1 MTPREEYESRLGLRV
16 DEAKRVERLY
26 GTLSNLRLLV
36 FALFLLSLWLVLG
49 SPKWPLW
56 VALIPPGIFL
66 VLFIFHEIVAQ
77 RLVRA
82 QRAVRYYELAIA
94 RLDDR
99 WVGVGPEGREYASP
113 RHPYAIDLDLF
124 GPGSLFQRLSLAR
137 TRFGERTLAGWLL
150 APAAPTEICAR
161 QQAVEELRPELDLR
175 ENIAL
180 EGEELELRG
189 DPDAFVRWAE
199 TPPAVSG
206 VLLRV
211 AVYGFVALALLSVVG
226 ALRWGWGWSPFILSL
241 MAQILVRV
249 RFQKSLDAST
259 ADLDDAHDELQLLAT
274 VLSRFEQHP
283 VRCEWLTEVRLRL
296 ESEGRP
302 PSIWI
307 RRLGRLFDL
316 FEAKRN
322 SLFAPISFVLM
333 LDFIIGFAL
342 DDWRRRVGGRSRAW
356 LEALGDLEAISSL
369 AGYAYER
376 SDDVFATVRE
386 SEDART
392 GADTRGVAETS
403 AAPRAEGPYVSFV
416 EAESLGHPLLP
427 ADACIRNDVTLGGRA
442 GPDLLVVSG
451 SNMSGKSTFLRT
463 LGMGVVLAQAGAP
476 VRCRRLE
483 LSPLRLGASIRV
495 MDSIQEGVSHFYAEV
510 KRLRQIVERTEEG
523 SNVLFLVDEIL
534 QGTNSH
540 DRRIGVEAVM
550 QTLVDRGAVGV
561 ITTHDLAL
569 TEMVGRLRGRAENV
583 HFQDEL
589 EDGRMRFDYRLRPGV
604 VSKSN
609 ALELMRSVGL
619 DVGPRT

>member
-1 MTPREEYESRLGLRV
+1 MSPREEYESRLGLRA
-16 DEAKRVERLY
+16 EETARVERLY

-36 FALFLLSLWLVLG
+36 FGLFLVSLWLVFG

-56 VALIPPGIFL
+56 VASLPPAAFL
-66 VLFIFHEIVAQ
+66 ALFIFHEFVAQ
-77 RLVRA
+77 KLVRA

-150 APAAPTEICAR
+150 APADPAEIRAR
-161 QQAVEELRPELDLR
+161 QEAGDELRPELDLR
-175 ENIAL
+175 ESIAL

-206 VLLRV
+206 ALLRV
-211 AVYGFVALALLSVVG
+211 AVYGLVALALVSLVG
-226 ALRWGWGWSPFILSL
+226 ALRLGWGWSPFVISL
-241 MAQILVRV
+241 MAQLGLRL
-249 RFQKSLDAST
+249 RFQRRLDAST
-259 ADLDDAHDELQLLAT
+259 ADLEDAHGELQLLAT
-274 VLSRFEQHP
+274 VLGRFEQQP
-283 VRCEWLTEVRLRL
+283 VRCGWLTRVRDRL
-296 ESEGRP
+296 ESEGQP
-302 PSIWI
+302 PSVWI
-307 RRLGRLFDL
+307 RRLGRLFDV

-333 LDFIIGFAL
+333 LDFIVGFAL
-342 DDWRRRVGGRSRAW
+342 DDWRTRVGGKARAW
-356 LEALGDLEAISSL
+356 LDALGDLEAISSL

-376 SDDVFATVRE
+376 PTDVFATVR
-386 SEDART
+386 
-392 GADTRGVAETS
+392 GA
-403 AAPRAEGPYVSFV
+403 AEGAAVSFL
-416 EAESLGHPLLP
+416 EAESIGHPLLP
-427 ADACIRNDVTLGGRA
+427 GDACVHNDVRLGGST

-463 LGMGVVLAQAGAP
+463 LGIGVVLAQAGAP
-476 VRCRRLE
+476 VRCRRIE
-483 LSPLRLGASIRV
+483 LSPLRVGASIRV

-523 SNVLFLVDEIL
+523 SDVLFLVDEIL

-589 EDGRMRFDYRLRPGV
+589 EDGRMRFDYRLRRGV

-619 DVGPRT
+619 DVGPRASEDA